1 MRLHDDDPIDVVD
14 RQEYQ
19 SGWFWVVAIIV
30 VIVLAMYAPSIYRQA
45 VAKAEST
52 WQQLQRDYNE
62 FMGNTGLTVV
72 KPDTQKRPSQSSPLD
87 QQVTMA
93 LQLDRQGDRVE
104 ANELYQLLLARKS
117 QLSER
122 KRVLLMAYAADFYG
136 RGEELP
142 IRLVE
147 AMYRDAYAE
156 IKRVYQHAWPYWER
170 FYLGWENFE
179 VRSNNYDGAISRV
192 NLLQNYY
199 SQRYLSA
206 EARAENRFD
215 PQRYYTLYNE
225 LIQRKARYLVKTG
238 QIARAKTVLNDAIVF
253 LEKKNVD
260 TSGLVQLQQAMR
272 ITGQ

>member
-1 MRLHDDDPIDVVD
+1 MRLHDDEPVDVVD

-19 SGWFWVVAIIV
+19 SGWFWVVA
-30 VIVLAMYAPSIYRQA
+30 VILLIALAIYAPTLYRQA
-45 VAKAEST
+45 VAKADTT
-52 WQQLQRDYNE
+52 WQQLKRDYHE
-62 FMGNTGLTVV
+62 FMGNTVTTSV
-72 KPDTQKRPSQSSPLD
+72 KPDAQTTPSQPSPLD
-87 QQVTMA
+87 QQVAMA

-122 KRVLLMAYAADFYG
+122 KRVLLMAYATDFYG
-136 RGEELP
+136 RGDELP

-179 VRSNNYDGAISRV
+179 VRNNNYDGAISRV

-199 SQRYLSA
+199 SQRYLSV
-206 EARAENRFD
+206 EARDRNRFD
-215 PQRYYTLYNE
+215 PQRYYTLYSD
-225 LIQRKARYLVKTG
+225 LVQRKARYLVKTG

-253 LEKKNVD
+253 LEKKNHD
-260 TSGLVQLQQAMR
+260 SSSLVQLQQAMR